1 MIMKRSHGMIC
12 GLLLL
17 MISATVGCGGTS
29 TLNCSMTGINVSPQ
43 NASTGHTAPSN
54 VQHFDGFA
62 IAPAGCNSVAITA
75 ARLTNITW
83 STSDPVRVS
92 ISNVQDATYGNATC
106 NSATSGAV
114 TITATAPNGNGSNVT
129 GTASLTC
136 L

>member
-1 MIMKRSHGMIC
+1 MIC

-92 ISNVQDATYGNATC
+92 ISNEQGLVAA
-106 NSATSGAV
+106 AKV
-114 TITATAPNGNGSNVT
+114 TRVVVNRDRFIEKARSPNGDNRSPL
-129 GTASLTC
+129 AE
-136 L
+136 